1 MPGQSNRVGNM
12 MLGYEQGPFG
22 ARLAMNYKS
31 PYLLEL
37 GEDVLDAGQDR
48 WVDTQKQLDL
58 SLSWSINK
66 RWQLS
71 FDASN
76 LNNEKYYVY
85 QGSQARN
92 VQYEQYGRTY
102 KIGLKASIF

>member
-1 MPGQSNRVGNM
+1 M
-12 MLGYEQGPFG
+12 MVGYEYGPVST
-22 ARLAMNYKS
+22 RLAVNYKS

-37 GEDVLDAGQDR
+37 GGEVLDASQDR
-48 WVDTQKQLDL
+48 IVDTQKQVDF
-58 SLSWSINK
+58 SLAWQFGK

-71 FDASN
+71 FEAAN

-85 QGSQARN
+85 QGTKGRN

-102 KIGLKASIF
+102 KIGLKASLF